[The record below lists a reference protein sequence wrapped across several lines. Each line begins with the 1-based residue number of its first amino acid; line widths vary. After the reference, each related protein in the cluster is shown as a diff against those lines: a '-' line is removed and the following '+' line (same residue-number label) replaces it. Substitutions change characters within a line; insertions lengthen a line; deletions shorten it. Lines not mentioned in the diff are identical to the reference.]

1 MDRLIHLLGT
11 ASAERRADDAM
22 RGRAELQGHVRHARG
37 VEGVEYP
44 IGDTLTD
51 DVHQDWRH
59 EGASRHADAVKE
71 DEFFGPE
78 QWFEERPGRL
88 DVLDLILT
96 AFRRK
101 SVESLERV
109 EIRSVENGAD
119 YRPSVG
125 MIDRWSMNGKR
136 RGWPAPR
143 VALGFLPSPNM
154 NRLTNR
160 GQHVAARKSLRS
172 DVFPQSR
179 RGDRKDASG
188 RAGHRGPRP

>member
-1 MDRLIHLLGT
+1 MDIAWLGHPYASVRQAKDTGERDLIQPYTPLQRMDRLIHLLGT

-109 EIRSVENGAD
+109 EIVKRFIFGDGRKPEAIYGA
-119 YRPSVG
+119 
-125 MIDRWSMNGKR
+125 
-136 RGWPAPR
+136 
-143 VALGFLPSPNM
+143 
-154 NRLTNR
+154 
-160 GQHVAARKSLRS
+160 AARY
-172 DVFPQSR
+172 
-179 RGDRKDASG
+179 
-188 RAGHRGPRP
+188 RA